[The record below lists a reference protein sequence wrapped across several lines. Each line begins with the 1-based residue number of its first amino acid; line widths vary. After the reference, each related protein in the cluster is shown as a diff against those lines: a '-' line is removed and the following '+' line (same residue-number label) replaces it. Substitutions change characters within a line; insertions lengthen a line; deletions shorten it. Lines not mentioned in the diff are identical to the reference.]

1 MNHRSRVWI
10 RLVLLFICFYW
21 IIFGEILIFYSK
33 LHMFSPIALIC
44 VLFIMLS
51 YNEVIFCLFEKHFQ
65 GDVSHLK
72 KNLMKMVITFWR
84 KNSFPFQVYVHNII
98 IYVFKYCLSTE
109 NNYIGI
115 KLKVCSCNYIQ
126 IKSM

>member
-1 MNHRSRVWI
+1 
-10 RLVLLFICFYW
+10 
-21 IIFGEILIFYSK
+21 
-33 LHMFSPIALIC
+33 
-44 VLFIMLS
+44 MLS

-126 IKSM
+126 IKACRAQCFHVQKKVKIQCMFIKFKFTEH

>member
-1 MNHRSRVWI
+1 
-10 RLVLLFICFYW
+10 
-21 IIFGEILIFYSK
+21 
-33 LHMFSPIALIC
+33 
-44 VLFIMLS
+44 MLS

-72 KNLMKMVITFWR
+72 KNLMKMVITFLR

-115 KLKVCSCNYIQ
+115 KLKVCSSIYIQ
-126 IKSM
+126 IKNTAQCFHADKSKTSMYVHQIKI